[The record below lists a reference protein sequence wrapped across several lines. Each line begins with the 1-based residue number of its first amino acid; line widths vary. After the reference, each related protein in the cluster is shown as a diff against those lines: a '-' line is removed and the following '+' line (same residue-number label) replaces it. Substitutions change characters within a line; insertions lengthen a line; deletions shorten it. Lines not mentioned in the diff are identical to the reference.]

1 MAIEQTKS
9 LNGLTLSGLLLDS
22 YSGVIERADLLAC
35 HRLKFFN
42 LVGKTGWEVYSYHS
56 PEPLRGEEPDSDTF
70 VYSVV
75 CRRSGSR
82 LLLLG
87 SGREIVPH
95 LLERELNGMFSP
107 QLRKV
112 QIGIDPLVKTISMS
126 PGDYV
131 LSFSHARVP
140 AYGANLRSVSFYGD
154 DLANARFFKD
164 HLELMTFFTCGLR
177 QAIGG
182 TEIVRLSTDGAIS
195 FIFTDTER
203 VREVERVLHFLR
215 TEGYLDPENGKDKSK
230 E

>member
-1 MAIEQTKS
+1 MPFDQTK
-9 LNGLTLSGLLLDS
+9 NLSGLLLDS
-22 YSGVIERADLLAC
+22 SSGAIERDDLLAC
-35 HRLKFFN
+35 NRLKFFN

-56 PEPLRGEEPDSDTF
+56 PEPLRGEEPETGTF
-70 VYSVV
+70 VYSIV

-87 SGREIVPH
+87 SGREIVPY
-95 LLERELNGMFSP
+95 LLERELNTLFSP

-112 QIGIDPLVKTISMS
+112 QIGIDPLVKAITKS

-131 LSFSHARVP
+131 LSFAHARVP

-154 DLANARFFKD
+154 DLANAGFFKD
-164 HLELMTFFTCGLR
+164 HIEQMTFFTCGLR
-177 QAIGG
+177 QVIGG

-195 FIFTDTER
+195 FIFTDADR
-203 VREVERVLHFLR
+203 VKEVERVLHFLR
-215 TEGYLDPENGKDKSK
+215 TEGYLDPENGRHSSK